1 MLNYKHKMAEKVE
14 EDVQKL
20 EALFKILNK
29 ENELNNI
36 NLFQM
41 INAREF
47 KNRELIN
54 KEGNLFLTVDSLI
67 RLNNYITS
75 SRNIQLRQINVKPT
89 FYIKKYMDF
98 TRIESEL
105 YRLVDQFNQRKIT
118 ARTFCDI
125 FLDKIHPFA
134 DGNDRTCK
142 VLFKDK
148 IQNFNEIYKK
158 SCSLDYLFFP
168 TDLIVKK
175 LIKFFQV
182 QIQTAFLK
190 LETSKHRKECL
201 FCILLHY
208 FFKNMPRFL

>member
-20 EALFKILNK
+20 EALFKILNE

-36 NLFQM
+36 NLFRM
-41 INAREF
+41 INACEF

-54 KEGNLFLTVDSLI
+54 KGGDLFLTIDSLI
-67 RLNNYITS
+67 RLNNHITGS
-75 SRNIQLRQINVKPT
+75 HNIQLRQINVKPAL
-89 FYIKKYMDF
+89 YIKQYMDF

-105 YRLVDQFNQRKIT
+105 YRLVDQFNERKIT

-134 DGNDRTCK
+134 DGNNRTCK
-142 VLFKDK
+142 ILFKDK

-158 SCSLDYLFFP
+158 PCSPDYLFFL
-168 TDLIVKK
+168 T
-175 LIKFFQV
+175 
-182 QIQTAFLK
+182 
-190 LETSKHRKECL
+190 
-201 FCILLHY
+201 
-208 FFKNMPRFL
+208 RFNCEGTY